1 MKKHKIW
8 RLATLLLLLGIAAVF
23 IFLDQNAELQQ
34 LEKETAESDKL
45 RQERNKPQETPQVV
59 DVSDNTQRPPPPGET
74 HQTGYWRGDNW
85 HKTEP
90 INPNVAQN
98 TKQGADKA
106 EIPEDMPMPDIPL
119 PADLQNMDWK
129 QWSQKH
135 LAEWKKYI
143 HALDPAI
150 ERLGRETETL
160 WANMPPKD
168 SPDYVAAK
176 AKWNATML
184 EQNQLIDEQGWR
196 IHQADASGE
205 AAFDKYKLARFGK
218 K

>member
-1 MKKHKIW
+1 MEKQMIW
-8 RLATLLLLLGIAAVF
+8 GLATLLLLLGIAAVF
-23 IFLDQNAELQQ
+23 LFIDKDTTTEPEMALGQQTKDLLEQGVKPPPAETDRQPPP
-34 LEKETAESDKL
+34 EESP
-45 RQERNKPQETPQVV
+45 QERHAPEETTPVTPQA
-59 DVSDNTQRPPPPGET
+59 PPKYIPDTP
-74 HQTGYWRGDNW
+74 
-85 HKTEP
+85 
-90 INPNVAQN
+90 
-98 TKQGADKA
+98 
-106 EIPEDMPMPDIPL
+106 IPEDMPMPDIPL
-119 PADLQNMDWK
+119 PADLKNMDWK

-135 LAEWKKYI
+135 MAEWKKYI

-150 ERLGRETETL
+150 ERIGRETETL
-160 WANMPPKD
+160 WANMPPES

-184 EQNQLIDEQGWR
+184 EQNQLINEQGWR